1 MRRDLDKLKRQTF
14 DLLVIG
20 GGINGAAIAHLAAL
34 RGLKTALLEKNDFA
48 SGTSSKSSKLMHGGI
63 RYLEN
68 FQFALVREALRERH
82 FHVKSLPNL
91 VQPLPFIIP
100 VYKGDRRPLW
110 MMRAGVFLY
119 DLLAGSKNIG
129 RHRSLTAAQVLAM
142 EPSLNPEGLQGGVL
156 YYDALMDDVRVCL
169 ENVLSAA
176 ERGAVCANYLE
187 VTGFIKENGRAAGVT
202 ARDLMS
208 EGSSGV
214 LQIHA
219 RRVVVCAGAWTN
231 ELLKQDDSRAAE
243 RVRPT
248 KGAHLVI
255 DKKISE
261 RALLIPA
268 RRDKRIFFV
277 IPWKTGTMIGTTDTD
292 FTGTPDH
299 VKAEAEDLDYLIQE
313 AARVFPGL
321 NFSSRDIRI
330 SFAGLRPLLR
340 HEGTASGISREHEI
354 FESGSGVSYIAGGKY
369 TTYRAIA
376 EDFVG
381 KLISGPSIEKFYGS
395 TIKDKAEALA
405 ARSGVPVATAEY
417 LLNLYGSRAADVLS
431 LVSKNSSLGQPISPG
446 YPAILAQ
453 LHYSRDVEMALTA
466 EDVFARRLVLAYAPG
481 QASQVVPAL
490 LEQTAKM
497 GFRRHPISFI

>member
-1 MRRDLDKLKRQTF
+1 MRRDLEKLKRQTF

-34 RGLKTALLEKNDFA
+34 RGLKTALVEKNDFA

-68 FQFALVREALRERH
+68 FQFSLVREALRERH
-82 FHVKSLPNL
+82 FHVKALPYL

-100 VYKGDRRPLW
+100 VYRGDRRPLW

-129 RHRSLTAAQVLAM
+129 RHRSLTTAQVLEM

-176 ERGAVCANYLE
+176 ERGAVCANYVE
-187 VTGFIKENGRAAGVT
+187 VTGFIKENGRVAGVT
-202 ARDLMS
+202 ARDLLCGDAPGAM
-208 EGSSGV
+208 
-214 LQIHA
+214 QIHA
-219 RRVVVCAGAWTN
+219 RRVVVCSGAWTN
-231 ELLKQDDSRAAE
+231 KLLKLDDANAPE

-248 KGAHLVI
+248 KGVHLII
-255 DKKISE
+255 DQKISE

-292 FTGTPDH
+292 FTGAPDH
-299 VKAEAEDLDYLIQE
+299 VKAEAEDLDYLLQE
-313 AARVFPGL
+313 AARVFPAL
-321 NFSSRDIRI
+321 DLSNHDIRM

-354 FESGSGVSYIAGGKY
+354 FESSSGTTYIAGGKY

-381 KLISGPSIEKFYGS
+381 RLISGPSIEKFFGGGS
-395 TIKDKAEALA
+395 RENADTLA
-405 ARSGVPVATAEY
+405 SRYHVSLETAEY
-417 LLNLYGSRAADVLS
+417 LSGLYGSRAVDVLK
-431 LVSKNSSLGQPISPG
+431 LVDKNPELGQAVSPA
-446 YPAILAQ
+446 YPAIMAQ
-453 LHYSRDVEMALTA
+453 LHYSRDVEMASTV
-466 EDVFARRLVLAYAPG
+466 EDVLARRLVLAYAPG
-481 QASQVVPAL
+481 KAAEAVPAFL
-490 LEQTAKM
+490 RRLEEM
-497 GFRRHPISFI
+497 GFKKHPISFV

>member
-34 RGLKTALLEKNDFA
+34 RGLKTALIEKNDFA

-68 FQFALVREALRERH
+68 FQFSLVSEALRERH
-82 FHVKSLPNL
+82 FHVKALPYL

-110 MMRAGVFLY
+110 MMRAGVLLY
-119 DLLAGSKNIG
+119 DLLAGPKNIG
-129 RHRSLTAAQVLAM
+129 RHRSLTAAQVLEL
-142 EPSLNPEGLQGGVL
+142 EPLLNPEGLQGGVL

-176 ERGAVCANYLE
+176 ERGAVCANYVE
-187 VTGFIKENGRAAGVT
+187 VTGFIKENGRVAGVT
-202 ARDLMS
+202 ARDLLC
-208 EGSSGV
+208 GGASG
-214 LQIHA
+214 LMQIHA
-219 RRVVVCAGAWTN
+219 RRVVVCCGAWTN
-231 ELLKQDDSRAAE
+231 EILKLDDAKASE

-248 KGAHLVI
+248 KGVHLVI

-277 IPWKTGTMIGTTDTD
+277 IPWKSGTMIGTTDTD
-292 FTGTPDH
+292 FSGTPDH
-299 VKAEAEDLDYLIQE
+299 VKAETEDLDYLLQE

-321 NFSSRDIRI
+321 NLSSLDIRI

-354 FESGSGVSYIAGGKY
+354 FESASGTSYIAGGKY

-381 KLISGPSIEKFYGS
+381 RLISGPPIEKFYGGGA
-395 TIKDKAEALA
+395 KENAQALA
-405 ARSGVPVATAEY
+405 ARYCVPAETAEY
-417 LLNLYGSRAADVLS
+417 LCGLYGSRANDVLN
-431 LVSKNSSLGQPISPG
+431 LVSKDPLLGQRISPEH
-446 YPAILAQ
+446 PAIMAQ
-453 LHYSRDVEMALTA
+453 LHYSRDVEMASTA
-466 EDVFARRLVLAYAPG
+466 EDVIARRLVLAYAPG
-481 QASQVVPAL
+481 KASLAVPAL
-490 LEQTAKM
+490 LTSLDKM
-497 GFRRHPISFI
+497 GFKKQPISFV